1 MILRIWAIL
10 IISDPFFIVFS
21 RSKLPELFVGKRESG
36 SIIKKKSFANG
47 YIFYGAEGVGKK
59 QTALRFIKDIFK
71 QSSPTKNTEEININK
86 NHPDFL
92 VIEPESL
99 LATKSPKNSDLRKT
113 IKSRSEIIKIAQ
125 IRNIKTFLSQK
136 SINSEKKIVLII
148 DAHLLNEAASNC
160 LLKTLEEPS
169 NGIFI
174 LLTSQLNLL
183 LDTIISRCQLIRFRS
198 FSSKQ
203 IKSIFKDYLDT
214 SKLNINTNLKFE
226 DLINSANGSPN
237 QLLKNIEIW
246 NDFSDEIISKL
257 DSPIKNS
264 LEILEISKLIS
275 EKLEIYQQIFLVNLI
290 QTIWWRKTKNISLI
304 KKLEHLKYLLRKN
317 IQPRLAWEITFLK
330 ILIDDI

>member
-1 MILRIWAIL
+1 MIEFKKNN
-10 IISDPFFIVFS
+10 FFLNEEANTFL
-21 RSKLPELFVGKRESG
+21 K
-36 SIIKKKSFANG
+36 SIIKNKSLANG
-47 YIFYGAEGVGKK
+47 YIFYGAEGLGKK
-59 QTALRFIKDIFK
+59 QTALQFIKEIFK
-71 QSSPTKNTEEININK
+71 QSSPSKNLEERIKNN

-92 VIEPESL
+92 IIEPDSL
-99 LATKSPKNSDLRKT
+99 LATKSSGSFDLEKT
-113 IKSRSEIIKIAQ
+113 KKSGYEIIKIAQ

-174 LLTSQLNLL
+174 LLTSKLNLL
-183 LDTIISRCQLIRFRS
+183 LDTIISRCQIVRFRS

-203 IKSIFKDYLDT
+203 IQSILKEYLDT
-214 SKLNINTNLKFE
+214 SKLKINTNLKFE
-226 DLINSANGSPN
+226 DLINSSNGSPN

-264 LEILEISKLIS
+264 LEILEISKSIS
-275 EKLEIYQQIFLVNLI
+275 EKLEISQQICLVNLI
-290 QTIWWRKTKNISLI
+290 QTIWWRKTKNISLV
-304 KKLEHLKYLLRKN
+304 KKLENLKYLLRKK

-330 ILIDDI
+330 ISMENI

>member
-1 MILRIWAIL
+1 MIEVKKNN
-10 IISDPFFIVFS
+10 FFLNEEIDTFL
-21 RSKLPELFVGKRESG
+21 KN
-36 SIIKKKSFANG
+36 IIKNKSLANG
-47 YIFYGAEGVGKK
+47 YIFYGAEGLGKK
-59 QTALRFIKDIFK
+59 QTALQFIKEIFK
-71 QSSPTKNTEEININK
+71 QSSPSENVEEKITNN

-92 VIEPESL
+92 IIEPDYL
-99 LATKSPKNSDLRKT
+99 LATKSSGSFDLEKT
-113 IKSRSEIIKIAQ
+113 IKSGSEIIKITQ

-174 LLTSQLNLL
+174 LLTSKLNLL
-183 LDTIISRCQLIRFRS
+183 LDTIISRCQIVRFRP

-203 IKSIFKDYLDT
+203 IKSILKKYLDT
-214 SKLNINTNLKFE
+214 SKLKINTKLKFE
-226 DLINSANGSPN
+226 DLINSANGSPI

-246 NDFSDEIISKL
+246 NDFSFEIISKL

-264 LEILEISKLIS
+264 MEILEISKLIS
-275 EKLEIYQQIFLVNLI
+275 EKLEISQQIGLVNLI
-290 QTIWWRKTKNISLI
+290 QTIWWRKTKNIDLV
-304 KKLEHLKYLLRKN
+304 KKLENLKFLLRKN

-330 ILIDDI
+330 ISIEDI

>member
-1 MILRIWAIL
+1 MIK
-10 IISDPFFIVFS
+10 DKKNNFFLNEEVNTFL
-21 RSKLPELFVGKRESG
+21 KN
-36 SIIKKKSFANG
+36 IIKNKSLANG
-47 YIFYGAEGVGKK
+47 YIFYGAEGLGKK
-59 QTALRFIKDIFK
+59 QTALQFIKEIFK
-71 QSSPTKNTEEININK
+71 QSSPSENVEERITNN

-92 VIEPESL
+92 IIEPDSH
-99 LATKSPKNSDLRKT
+99 LATKSSGSFDLEKT
-113 IKSRSEIIKIAQ
+113 IKSSSEIIKIAQ

-174 LLTSQLNLL
+174 LLTSKLNLL
-183 LDTIISRCQLIRFRS
+183 LDTITSRCQIVRFRS

-203 IKSIFKDYLDT
+203 IKSILKEYLDT
-214 SKLNINTNLKFE
+214 SKLKINTKLKFE

-257 DSPIKNS
+257 NSPITNS
-264 LEILEISKLIS
+264 LEILEISKLVS
-275 EKLEIYQQIFLVNLI
+275 EKLEIFQQIYLVNLI
-290 QTIWWRKTKNISLI
+290 QTIWWRKTKNISLV
-304 KKLEHLKYLLRKN
+304 KKLENLKYLLRKN
-317 IQPRLAWEITFLK
+317 IQPRLAWETAFLK
-330 ILIDDI
+330 ISMEDI

>member
-1 MILRIWAIL
+1 MIEVKKNN
-10 IISDPFFIVFS
+10 FFLNEEANTFL
-21 RSKLPELFVGKRESG
+21 KN
-36 SIIKKKSFANG
+36 IIKNKSLANG
-47 YIFYGAEGVGKK
+47 YIFYGAEGLGKK
-59 QTALRFIKDIFK
+59 QTALEFIKEIFK
-71 QSSPTKNTEEININK
+71 QSSPSENIEERIKNN

-92 VIEPESL
+92 IVEPDSI
-99 LATKSPKNSDLRKT
+99 LANKSSGSSDLEKT
-113 IKSRSEIIKIAQ
+113 VKSGSEIIKIAQ
-125 IRNIKTFLSQK
+125 IRNIKTFLGQK

-174 LLTSQLNLL
+174 LLTSKLNLL
-183 LDTIISRCQLIRFRS
+183 LDTIISRCQIVRFRS

-203 IKSIFKDYLDT
+203 IKSILKEYLDT
-214 SKLNINTNLKFE
+214 SKSKINANLKFE

-264 LEILEISKLIS
+264 LEILEISKSIS
-275 EKLEIYQQIFLVNLI
+275 EKLEILQQICLVNLI
-290 QTIWWRKTKNISLI
+290 QTIWWRKTKNIGLV
-304 KKLEHLKYLLRKN
+304 KKLENLKYLLRKN
-317 IQPRLAWEITFLK
+317 IQPRLAWEIAFLK
-330 ILIDDI
+330 ISMEDI

>member
-1 MILRIWAIL
+1 MIEVKKNN
-10 IISDPFFIVFS
+10 FFLNEEANTFL
-21 RSKLPELFVGKRESG
+21 K
-36 SIIKKKSFANG
+36 SIIKNKSLANG
-47 YIFYGAEGVGKK
+47 YIFYGAEGLGKK
-59 QTALRFIKDIFK
+59 QTAIQFIKEIFK
-71 QSSPTKNTEEININK
+71 QSSPSKNVEERITNN

-92 VIEPESL
+92 IIEPDSL
-99 LATKSPKNSDLRKT
+99 LATKSSGSIDLEKK
-113 IKSRSEIIKIAQ
+113 IKSGSEIIKIAQ
-125 IRNIKTFLSQK
+125 IRNIKTFLGQK

-174 LLTSQLNLL
+174 LLTSKLNLL
-183 LDTIISRCQLIRFRS
+183 LNTIISRCQIVRFRS
-198 FSSKQ
+198 LSTKQ
-203 IKSIFKDYLDT
+203 IEPILTEYLDD
-214 SKLNINTNLKFE
+214 SKLKINAKLKLE

-246 NDFSDEIISKL
+246 NDFSDEITSKL

-275 EKLEIYQQIFLVNLI
+275 EKLEIDQQICLVNIL
-290 QTIWWRKTKNISLI
+290 QNIWWRKTKNIGLV
-304 KKLEHLKYLLRKN
+304 KKLEKLKYLLKKQ

-330 ILIDDI
+330 ISMEDL

>member
-1 MILRIWAIL
+1 MIEVKKNN
-10 IISDPFFIVFS
+10 FFLNEEVNTFL
-21 RSKLPELFVGKRESG
+21 KN
-36 SIIKKKSFANG
+36 IIKNKSLANG
-47 YIFYGAEGVGKK
+47 YIFYGAEGLGKK
-59 QTALRFIKDIFK
+59 QTALQFIKEIFK
-71 QSSPTKNTEEININK
+71 QSSPSENVEERVTNN

-92 VIEPESL
+92 IIEPNSL
-99 LATKSPKNSDLRKT
+99 LSTKSSGSSDLEKT
-113 IKSRSEIIKIAQ
+113 VKSGSEIIKIAQ

-174 LLTSQLNLL
+174 LLTSKLNLL
-183 LDTIISRCQLIRFRS
+183 LDTIISRCQIVRFRS

-203 IKSIFKDYLDT
+203 IKSILKEYLDT
-214 SKLNINTNLKFE
+214 PKLKINTKLKFE

-264 LEILEISKLIS
+264 LEILEISKSIS
-275 EKLEIYQQIFLVNLI
+275 EKLEIFQQICLVNLI
-290 QTIWWRKTKNISLI
+290 QTIWWRKTKNISLV
-304 KKLEHLKYLLRKN
+304 KKLENLKYLLRKN
-317 IQPRLAWEITFLK
+317 IQPRLAWEIAFLK
-330 ILIDDI
+330 ISMEDI

>member
-1 MILRIWAIL
+1 MIEVKKNNFLFNEEVNTFL
-10 IISDPFFIVFS
+10 
-21 RSKLPELFVGKRESG
+21 SK
-36 SIIKKKSFANG
+36 IIKNKSFANG

-59 QTALRFIKDIFK
+59 QTALQFIKEIFK
-71 QSSPTKNTEEININK
+71 QSSPSENVEERITNN

-92 VIEPESL
+92 IIEPDSL
-99 LATKSPKNSDLRKT
+99 LATKSSGSFDLEKT
-113 IKSRSEIIKIAQ
+113 IKSGSEIIKIAQ
-125 IRNIKTFLSQK
+125 IRNIKTFLGQK

-174 LLTSQLNLL
+174 LLTSKLNLL
-183 LDTIISRCQLIRFRS
+183 LDTIISRCQIVRFRS

-203 IKSIFKDYLDT
+203 IESIFNDYLDT
-214 SKLNINTNLKFE
+214 SKLKINTKLKFE

-257 DSPIKNS
+257 NSPIKNS

-290 QTIWWRKTKNISLI
+290 QTIWWRKTKNIILV
-304 KKLEHLKYLLRKN
+304 KRLENLKYLLKKN
-317 IQPRLAWEITFLK
+317 IQPKLAWETTFLK
-330 ILIDDI
+330 ISIENIRD